1 MPLYACRGF
10 VDMGTP
16 TTLCHHIIMG
26 NVAHT
31 CAMIQI
37 GLTTV
42 SDCRDKSCFKE
53 VPHGL
58 DFVNALKPTEY
69 QFKKS
74 RDSEETDGVTRYGFL
89 AQDVIAL
96 EGDSPVVASATDPDK
111 LKYTEAHMV
120 PILVKAI
127 QELSAE
133 VKRLK
138 ES

>member
-1 MPLYACRGF
+1 MN
-10 VDMGTP
+10 TP
-16 TTLCHHIIMG
+16 TVLCHHIIMG

-37 GLTTV
+37 GWTTV

-111 LKYTEAHMV
+111 LKYTEAHMI

-138 ES
+138 GE